1 LTYTRVFLALSAL
14 ALAPGVTAGDQLR
27 ATLNVSGAAI
37 DLRVRHED
45 GRPAA
50 GLEVRLLY
58 GRQLTTAV
66 ARTDKN
72 GRWSHTVD
80 YAGAYEAI
88 IDAGTAAEEPLHL
101 SFAVLTAPE
110 PAGFPWM
117 LTVPFLASLAG
128 ASLALTLGIKK
139 SRRLSLAEHCP
150 SGSNGVSAPPSGA
163 LDKDRSE
170 GLTARQAFVMAGL
183 MAGGAVLLGWSAWRQ
198 WQPAPGAPAG
208 PDVAAA
214 AREFLRKKE
223 VAPLS
228 VPLAQ
233 VLADAAQKHIKTQ
246 AHPLLDQP
254 APDFELPYQR
264 GKTWHL
270 HELLARGS
278 VVLIF
283 YYGYHC
289 NHCVSQLFAVHDDIH
304 KFRELGA
311 EVLAVSADPPEL
323 TRDRFKQYGEFAFP
337 VLADPGNKIAQTYGI
352 YKPASGKTPEDLQH
366 GTFVIGRDGRIHWT
380 HHAYEPF
387 TGNAT
392 LLYEL
397 ARLEGRLKR
406 ASP

>member
-1 LTYTRVFLALSAL
+1 
-14 ALAPGVTAGDQLR
+14 VTVADQLQ
-27 ATLNVSGAAI
+27 ATLKVSGPAI

-80 YAGAYEAI
+80 HAGAYEAI
-88 IDAGTAAEEPLHL
+88 IDAGPGTEDALRL
-101 SFAVLTAPE
+101 SFAVLATPE
-110 PAGFPWM
+110 PVGFPWT

-128 ASLALTLGIKK
+128 AGLALTIGIRK
-139 SRRLSLAEHCP
+139 SRRLSAPPHYS
-150 SGSNGVSAPPSGA
+150 SGSDEVIAPPSGA
-163 LDKDRSE
+163 LDKDRRE
-170 GLTARQAFVMAGL
+170 GLTARQAFVTAGL
-183 MAGGAVLLGWSAWRQ
+183 MMLGAGVLGWSAWRQ
-198 WQPAPGAPAG
+198 WQQPAPAVAAG
-208 PDVAAA
+208 PDLAAA
-214 AREFLRKKE
+214 ARDFLRKKG
-223 VAPLS
+223 VTPLSAPLEQ
-228 VPLAQ
+228 L
-233 VLADAAQKHIKTQ
+233 LADASAKHVKTQ

-254 APDFELPYQR
+254 APEFELVDDR
-264 GKTWHL
+264 GKTWRL
-270 HELLARGS
+270 HEPLARGP

-289 NHCVSQLFAVHDDIH
+289 NHCVGQLFAVHDDIQ

-323 TRDRFKQYGEFAFP
+323 TRDRFKQYGAFAFP
-337 VLADPGNKIAQTYGI
+337 VLADPGNKIGQAYGI
-352 YKPASGKTPEDLQH
+352 YQPASKKTPEDLQH
-366 GTFVIGRDGRIHWT
+366 GTFVIGRDGRILWA
-380 HHAYEPF
+380 HHAKEPF

-397 ARLEGRLKR
+397 ARLEGRLKGDT
-406 ASP
+406 P